1 MSSLVD
7 WEPDYNYD
15 TLKTNMKEMT
25 FAERFGNLTVEQ
37 VLELNEKAKLT
48 CGWEITTETKGDN

>member
-37 VLELNEKAKLT
+37 ALELNEKAKLT